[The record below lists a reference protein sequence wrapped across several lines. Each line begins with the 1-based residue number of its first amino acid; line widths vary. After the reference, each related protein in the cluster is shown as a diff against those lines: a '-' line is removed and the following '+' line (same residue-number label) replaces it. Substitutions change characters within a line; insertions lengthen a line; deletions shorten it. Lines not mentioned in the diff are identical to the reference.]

1 MFGQQCKTVQY
12 TTVYTWFNFVHYS
25 TVYTIHMVQLCTPH
39 YSHTQYTWFN
49 CVEKKLK
56 KI

>member
-25 TVYTIHMVQLCTPH
+25 TVYTIHMVKLCTPH